1 MVFPASTLLKNAA
14 QSALDA
20 LLPPLCCACGGLT
33 AKAHAFCASCWGELN
48 FITPPYCACCGVPF
62 EYSIDQGALCGA
74 CMMEKP
80 LFVEARAPLSYD
92 DESRALI
99 LPFKSADRT
108 DYAPAFA
115 RLMLQS
121 AAEII
126 QKSDVIV
133 PVPLHVLRLFARR
146 YNQAAMLALG
156 IGKASNKKVLL
167 QALHRRKRTPSQG
180 TLHRNERKRN
190 VAGAFAVN
198 PAMKKH
204 LQGKAVLLIDDVLTT
219 GATANACA
227 KVLLAAGAKEV
238 RVLALARVKK
248 AD

>member
-1 MVFPASTLLKNAA
+1 M
-14 QSALDA
+14 
-20 LLPPLCCACGGLT
+20 
-33 AKAHAFCASCWGELN
+33 
-48 FITPPYCACCGVPF
+48 
-62 EYSIDQGALCGA
+62 
-74 CMMEKP
+74 
-80 LFVEARAPLSYD
+80 
-92 DESRALI
+92 
-99 LPFKSADRT
+99 
-108 DYAPAFA
+108 
-115 RLMLQS
+115 
-121 AAEII
+121 
-126 QKSDVIV
+126 IV